1 MFSERVYRWL
11 LVVYPRDF
19 RREFRDPMAQLFRDR
34 MLRDGNGIQGLIVWI
49 QMLRDL
55 VGSAFKEHR
64 EGVVMT
70 KRKWF
75 GVGLVVLLAAVI
87 AGVGTI
93 YAQYGDQE
101 KLTVTVMT
109 DTGTKTV
116 SIAGAEDFDGAMQRA
131 VEDGVIDQEGADK
144 IKESLEGDGSS
155 DVWRYDGGAD
165 DLSDVLRQA
174 VDEGVMS
181 QALAD
186 EIVESVEEER
196 GSGAASVEAV
206 TAMNGAKSFTVT
218 GTDGLAAEMRQA
230 LEAMLIAREEAER
243 MGKLLKSLEG
253 DGMTW
258 QYEGEPG
265 GLAEAVRRAVEEGE
279 LSEELADMILEADI
293 VLDGFDGGGAG
304 G

>member
-1 MFSERVYRWL
+1 MV
-11 LVVYPRDF
+11 
-19 RREFRDPMAQLFRDR
+19 QLFRDR
-34 MLRDGNGIQGLIVWI
+34 MLRDGNGMRGLIVWI

-55 VGSAFKEHR
+55 VGSAFTEHR

-109 DTGTKTV
+109 DTDTKTV
-116 SIAGAEDFDGAMQRA
+116 SVTSNGDLDGAMQRA
-131 VEDGVIDQEGADK
+131 VEDGIINQEEADK
-144 IKESLEGDGSS
+144 IKESLEGDGSE
-155 DVWRYDGGAD
+155 DTWRYDGESD
-165 DLSDVLRQA
+165 SLSNVLGQA
-174 VDEGVMS
+174 VEEGVMS

-186 EIVESVEEER
+186 EIVESVKEER
-196 GSGAASVEAV
+196 GSGAASVEAAI
-206 TAMNGAKSFTVT
+206 AMNGSSSFTMT

-230 LEAMLIAREEAER
+230 MEAMLIAREEAER

-265 GLAEAVRRAVEEGE
+265 GLADAVRRAVEKGE

-293 VLDGFDGGGAG
+293 VLDGLDGGGAG

>member
-1 MFSERVYRWL
+1 MV
-11 LVVYPRDF
+11 
-19 RREFRDPMAQLFRDR
+19 QLFRDR
-34 MLRDGNGIQGLIVWI
+34 MLRDGNGMRGLVVWI

-55 VGSAFKEHR
+55 VGSAFKAHR

-109 DTGTKTV
+109 DSDTKTV
-116 SIAGAEDFDGAMQRA
+116 SVAGTEDFDGAMQRA
-131 VEDGVIDQEGADK
+131 VEEGVIDQEGADK

-155 DVWRYDGGAD
+155 DVWRYDGGSD
-165 DLSDVLRQA
+165 SLSDVLRQA
-174 VDEGVMS
+174 VEEGVMS

-196 GSGAASVEAV
+196 GSGAASVEAAI
-206 TAMNGAKSFTVT
+206 AMNGSSSFTVT

-230 LEAMLIAREEAER
+230 MEAMLIAREEAER

>member
-1 MFSERVYRWL
+1 
-11 LVVYPRDF
+11 
-19 RREFRDPMAQLFRDR
+19 MAQLFRDR
-34 MLRDGNGIQGLIVWI
+34 MLRDGNGIRGLVVWT

-93 YAQYGDQE
+93 YAQYADQE

-109 DTGTKTV
+109 DSDTKTV
-116 SIAGAEDFDGAMQRA
+116 SVAGTEDFDGAMQRA
-131 VEDGVIDQEGADK
+131 VEEGVIDQEGADK
-144 IKESLEGDGSS
+144 ILESLNGDGSS

-186 EIVESVEEER
+186 EIVELVEEER

-218 GTDGLAAEMRQA
+218 GPDGLAEAMRQA
-230 LEAMLIAREEAER
+230 LEAMVIAREEAER

-265 GLAEAVRRAVEEGE
+265 GLADAVRRAVEEGE